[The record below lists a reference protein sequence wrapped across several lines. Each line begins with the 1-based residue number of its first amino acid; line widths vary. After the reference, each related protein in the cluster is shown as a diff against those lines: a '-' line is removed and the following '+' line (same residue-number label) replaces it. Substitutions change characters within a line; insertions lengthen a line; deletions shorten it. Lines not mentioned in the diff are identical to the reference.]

1 MAIKISF
8 ASILLLFSAF
18 WALGVGRFEI
28 SYAQIWQILTNLDFH
43 SSLGYIIWQ
52 TRAARIVLAI
62 FVGIGFAAAGSSF
75 QSIFKNPLAAPDI
88 LGVASGGG
96 FGAVLALMFGLNI
109 YFIMGFGFVFGAL
122 SLFLVILIAGSESRV
137 MIILAGIVISAFF
150 TALISLLKYI
160 ADPQD
165 TLPAITYWLLGSL
178 SVSNLGGLGV
188 CICGI
193 TLGSAVIFYH
203 RWRHNILMLDD
214 AEAKS
219 LGVNIKV
226 LRLIL
231 LAACTLI
238 VACAVSFCGIIG
250 WVGLVVPHIARLIVG
265 ANSARVIPF
274 SMFVGAIFMIFID
287 TIARSISGAELPISV
302 LSAIVGAPF
311 FIFILRRAKGFNL

>member
-62 FVGIGFAAAGSSF
+62 FVGIGFAVAGSSF

-88 LGVASGGG
+88 LGVASGAG

-109 YFIMGFGFVFGAL
+109 YFIIGFVFGAL

-150 TALISLLKYI
+150 TALISFLKYI

-219 LGVNIKV
+219 LGVNIKA

>member
-1 MAIKISF
+1 
-8 ASILLLFSAF
+8 
-18 WALGVGRFEI
+18 
-28 SYAQIWQILTNLDFH
+28 
-43 SSLGYIIWQ
+43 
-52 TRAARIVLAI
+52 
-62 FVGIGFAAAGSSF
+62 
-75 QSIFKNPLAAPDI
+75 
-88 LGVASGGG
+88 
-96 FGAVLALMFGLNI
+96 
-109 YFIMGFGFVFGAL
+109 MGFGFVFGAL

-188 CICGI
+188 CVCGI

-274 SMFVGAIFMIFID
+274 SIFVGAIFMIFID